1 MKKQLLASG
10 LALSILVGGAGL
22 SSSSV
27 GAAPINEKA
36 ITIENS
42 LKDDEVRPMVWAA
55 VGQAAL
61 KGAAWGAGWVVGE
74 KAANAVFG
82 SSIEPAAEYNYED
95 VVGSFDLND

>member
-42 LKDDEVRPMVWAA
+42 LKDDEVRPMIWAA
-55 VGQAAL
+55 VGKGAL
-61 KGAAWGAGWVVGE
+61 KGAAWVGGFVAGTS
-74 KAANAVFG
+74 AANALLG
-82 SSIEPAAEYNYED
+82 NSIEDPASYEYET
-95 VVGSFDLND
+95 VIESFDLQ